1 MLSIKKIVDK
11 IDELFNGQAR
21 LILDLISPAI
31 GIRLQEQTSQE
42 AWPKSVDDTFIK
54 SKIGGIP
61 DIKEDFV
68 WPEINNLPLTFL
80 GQINLTK
87 ASAVDPDLQ
96 LTGVLYFFVANSR
109 SEDYSQLVNNIKIIH
124 LENVYLK
131 NLLVDKA
138 SEQEKGY
145 LIEFYQHY
153 TISSYQEKIIRDNN
167 FYSTVLDELEEL
179 ELYISESTYGEEDYT
194 KHHML
199 GDPNAVQGSVR
210 MFWGAAVVVPEDI
223 YYQKINEYLG
233 LAQEIGDEFI
243 LLLQIDL
250 CDKRISLP
258 NYGDNCLYFGIH
270 KDDLKCKNFNN
281 TKLVI
286 QGT

>member
-11 IDELFNGQAR
+11 IDELFDGQAR

-31 GIRLQEQTSQE
+31 GIRMQNQSTRE
-42 AWPKSVDDTFIK
+42 AWPKLVDDAFIQ
-54 SKIGGIP
+54 SKIGGMP
-61 DIKEDFV
+61 DIGEDFI

-87 ASAVDPDLQ
+87 ASMFNPDLQ
-96 LTGVLYFFVANSR
+96 LRGILYFFVANCK
-109 SEDYSQLVNNIKIIH
+109 SEDYSELINNIKIIY
-124 LENVYLK
+124 LENVNPK
-131 NLLVDKA
+131 DLLGYKA
-138 SEQEKGY
+138 SEQDSGY
-145 LIEFYQHY
+145 PVEFYQHY
-153 TISSYQEKIIRDNN
+153 TLPSYQEKIIRNN
-167 FYSTVLDELEEL
+167 NIYSTVLDEMDEL
-179 ELYISESTYGEEDYT
+179 EWYISELTYGEKDFT
-194 KHHML
+194 RHHML

-210 MFWGAAVVVPEDI
+210 MFWGAAVVKPEDI
-223 YYQKINEYLG
+223 YYEKINEYMDS
-233 LAQEIGDEFI
+233 AEEIGDEFV

-270 KDDLKCKNFNN
+270 KDDLKCKNFNK

-286 QGT
+286 QST